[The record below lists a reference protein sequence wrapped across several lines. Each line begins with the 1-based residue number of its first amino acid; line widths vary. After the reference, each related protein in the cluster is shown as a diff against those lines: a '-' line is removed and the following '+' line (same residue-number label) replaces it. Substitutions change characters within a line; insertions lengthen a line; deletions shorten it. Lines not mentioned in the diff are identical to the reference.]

1 MKADLTR
8 TARNQDGQQVT
19 VCVRLCQTGTER
31 EGVVIDLTRSGFTQS
46 EDARPNTYNL
56 FGWLG
61 VSWIEIIQ

>member
-1 MKADLTR
+1 MKADLTH
-8 TARNQDGQQVT
+8 TARTQDGQQVR

-31 EGVVIDLTRSGFTQS
+31 DGVVINLTRSGFTQS

-61 VSWIEIIQ
+61 VSWIEKWH